1 MKKTMMILFVTILLF
16 LLGMIVGRPLLDV
29 ASAKEKEKDK
39 YENLQVFAK
48 VLNLVQQYYVEPV
61 DLQKLIYG
69 GIKGILTELDPHT
82 SFLSP
87 EVFTEFENETSG
99 EFGGIGIEMS
109 IQSSVLTVLAPI
121 EDSPAWKAGI
131 KGGDKI
137 VTINGES
144 TKGFSLVDA
153 AQRMRGK
160 KDKSVKLG
168 VYRDGFTEP
177 KEYLI
182 VRDVIKVKSVKYT
195 DLEHGYAYVRIT
207 SFIEKT
213 SKDLEG
219 TLQDHVKR
227 HKKIKGLVIDLRNN
241 PGGLLEQAIKVSDM
255 FLDDGVIVSTIGR
268 NKDVKEV
275 VSAKKEG
282 TYEFFPLVVLINEYS
297 ASASEIVAGALQD
310 NKRALIVGE
319 RSFGK
324 GSVQSVVKLGDG
336 SGLKL
341 TVARYYTPSGVSIQA
356 EGIKPNVRVPE
367 VDSDLFQK
375 AISGK
380 PARRE
385 QDIKGHLLSEKEK
398 GKAKPAADHSSKYW
412 FLEADKEDKKLS
424 EKDQLLKKDYQLL
437 EAYNYVRSW
446 DAFRM
451 EKTL

>member
-1 MKKTMMILFVTILLF
+1 MKRTIMVLLFSSLLF
-16 LLGMIVGRPLLDV
+16 LLGMLMGRPLLEV
-29 ASAKEKEKDK
+29 AVAKEAKDR

-69 GIKGILTELDPHT
+69 GIKGILNELDPHT
-82 SFLSP
+82 NFLNP
-87 EVFTEFENETSG
+87 DVFAEFENETSG

-109 IQSSVLTVLAPI
+109 IQNSILTVLSPI

-137 VTINGES
+137 VFINGES

-160 KDKSVKLG
+160 KDKAVKLG
-168 VYRDGFTEP
+168 VFREGFTEP
-177 KEYLI
+177 KEFTI
-182 VRDVIKVKSVKYT
+182 VRDLIKIKSVKYA
-195 DLEHGYAYVRIT
+195 DLEDGYAYVRIT

-213 SKDLEG
+213 AKDFENILAE
-219 TLQDHVKR
+219 HVKKN
-227 HKKIKGLVIDLRNN
+227 KKIKGLVIDLRNN
-241 PGGLLEQAIKVSDM
+241 PGGLLDQAIKVSDM
-255 FLDDGVIVSTIGR
+255 FLEEGVIVSTIGR
-268 NKDVKEV
+268 NKDMKEV

-356 EGIKPNVRVPE
+356 EGIKPNVTVPE
-367 VDSDLFQK
+367 VDSELFQK
-375 AISGK
+375 AVSSK
-380 PARRE
+380 PAKRE
-385 QDIKGHLLSEKEK
+385 QDMKGHLLGDKEK
-398 GKAKPAADHSSKYW
+398 NKKKSETTTSFW
-412 FLEADKEDKKLS
+412 FLKTEKDEKKLS
-424 EKDQLLKKDYQLL
+424 DRDQLLKKDYQLL

-446 DAFRM
+446 DTFRK